1 MHTGVHNFKERKG
14 YVLFEG
20 HLHTHTEFS
29 TLDGMSR
36 IEELIL
42 RAKELGQTGIAI
54 TDHGSS
60 SGLFKAWKLGK
71 KHDFNMLLGEEFYF
85 DNKSEVLK
93 TGHLILIAKNE
104 KGLENIFRLQAAA
117 QNNFYYKPRIDFEML
132 QEFNE
137 GLICTT
143 ACIANAVGQL
153 ILHGENDMALQ
164 HILKLKEIFG
174 DDLYV
179 ELQSSSL
186 PDVRKVNEVLEDF
199 IIGYDLKCI
208 VTTDIHYVYKSDYEI
223 HEIWLAMQQQKK
235 MSDPKRWRFETNDY
249 YLKSEKEMKDG
260 LNVSEEV
267 WKKCCNNISE
277 VFEKCKGV
285 DFQIS
290 DHLPHLYPSKS
301 EEDIELENRTWE
313 GYINKVAARGE
324 NNNKFASDIHKELK
338 VIEETGYSGYFLV
351 VQEYIKWAR
360 ENGIQVSDGRG
371 SGAGCKVAY
380 ALDIHD
386 VNPDEENLL
395 FERFLT
401 PGRTP
406 DVDADFSDI
415 DAVFRHLQ
423 DKYGKTNV
431 ARVGAYTTFTC
442 KAGLRKLM
450 STFGFNT
457 KDINSII
464 KLLPDDLK
472 FTLEEAVSRSAE
484 LKKWLSSHQLI
495 YTALSRLEGI
505 VEHHSTHAGG
515 VVICKDLTSLLPVMT
530 NSDDREKL
538 IIALDKKEIEE
549 LGHYKFDIL
558 GLESLTVMQNAIEYV
573 DGYDKHS
580 IDYEDPNIY
589 EMLCSGD
596 VLGVFQLADQRD
608 KVVEQHP
615 TCFKDLIAINAL
627 IRPGV
632 CDWKEYMK
640 ERNSHTEK
648 DVLPFMQET
657 HGLIVYQEQYL
668 LLAQHYAGWDLAFS
682 DNHIR
687 KNKNLA
693 NDVELKEKWMK
704 DTNGMEDLW
713 NQIVSI
719 VGRGYS
725 FNKSH
730 ATAYA
735 KLSFQTA
742 YMKYYHPK
750 EFYAA
755 LLTQKINDVDKLSQI
770 IKKVQSLGVSIIN
783 PDINISTDRF
793 IPTDKGIMMPINSV
807 KGVGGSAVYEVNRLR
822 PIQDFDDFIARRIPK
837 FVKRTTI
844 VSLIYAGAFDFTGKS
859 KKELL
864 DRFEEDIEHEELKPY
879 EYEKM
884 AFGFYL
890 TATPFDEYYVPE
902 FNSLP
907 DGNAMTI
914 VEITELKERLDK
926 KGRTMAFATGVN
938 NTDNIKLI
946 FFSSIWGNVSLEEGE
961 IVFIKGKK
969 DKGSLL
975 VNTVE
980 KL

>member
-1 MHTGVHNFKERKG
+1 MHTGVYNFKERKG

-117 QNNFYYKPRIDFEML
+117 QNNFYYKPRIDFAML

-249 YLKSEKEMKDG
+249 YLKSEKEMREG

-277 VFEKCKGV
+277 IFEKCKGV

-301 EEDIELENRTWE
+301 EEDMELENRTWE
-313 GYINKVAARGE
+313 GYINKVTARGE
-324 NNNKFASDIHKELK
+324 NNKKFASDIHKELK

-472 FTLEEAVSRSAE
+472 FTLEEAISRSAE

-596 VLGVFQLADQRD
+596 VLGIFQLADQRD

-770 IKKVQSLGVSIIN
+770 IKKVQSLGVSIIH

-864 DRFEEDIEHEELKPY
+864 DKFEEDIEHEELKPY

>member
-104 KGLENIFRLQAAA
+104 KGLENIFRLQAVA

-132 QEFNE
+132 KEFNE

-186 PDVRKVNEVLEDF
+186 PDVRKVNEVLENF

-249 YLKSEKEMKDG
+249 YLKSEKEMREG

-267 WKKCCNNISE
+267 WEKCCNNISE
-277 VFEKCKGV
+277 IFEKCKGV

-301 EEDIELENRTWE
+301 EEDMELENRTWE
-313 GYINKVAARGE
+313 GYINKVTARGE
-324 NNNKFASDIHKELK
+324 NNKKFASDIHKELK

-472 FTLEEAVSRSAE
+472 FTLEEAISRSAE

-505 VEHHSTHAGG
+505 IEHHSTHAGG

-864 DRFEEDIEHEELKPY
+864 DRFEEDIEHEELKSY

>member
-14 YVLFEG
+14 YALFEG

-143 ACIANAVGQL
+143 ACITNAVGQL

-164 HILKLKEIFG
+164 HILKLKKIFG

-186 PDVRKVNEVLEDF
+186 PEVRKVNEVLEDF

-267 WKKCCNNISE
+267 WEKCCNNISE
-277 VFEKCKGV
+277 IFEKCKGV

-301 EEDIELENRTWE
+301 EEDMELENRTWE

-324 NNNKFASDIHKELK
+324 NNKKFASDIHKELK

-472 FTLEEAVSRSAE
+472 FTLEEAISRSAE

-837 FVKRTTI
+837 FIKRTTI

-864 DRFEEDIEHEELKPY
+864 DRFEEDIEHEELKSY

-926 KGRTMAFATGVN
+926 KGRTMAFATGIN
-938 NTDNIKLI
+938 NTDSIKLI

>member
-104 KGLENIFRLQAAA
+104 KGLENIFRLQAEA

-132 QEFNE
+132 KKFNE

-199 IIGYDLKCI
+199 ILGYDLKCI

-277 VFEKCKGV
+277 IFEKCKGV

-290 DHLPHLYPSKS
+290 DHLPHLYPSKK
-301 EEDIELENRTWE
+301 EEDMELENRTWE
-313 GYINKVAARGE
+313 GYINKVTARGE
-324 NNNKFASDIHKELK
+324 NNKKFASDIHKELK

-457 KDINSII
+457 KDINSVI

-472 FTLEEAVSRSAE
+472 FTLEEAISRSAE

-693 NDVELKEKWMK
+693 NDIELKEKWMK

-822 PIQDFDDFIARRIPK
+822 PIKDFDDFIARRIPK

-864 DRFEEDIEHEELKPY
+864 DRFEEDVEHEELKSY

>member
-1 MHTGVHNFKERKG
+1 M
-14 YVLFEG
+14 FEG

-132 QEFNE
+132 QEFHE

-199 IIGYDLKCI
+199 IIAYDLKCI

-249 YLKSEKEMKDG
+249 YLKSEKEMRES

-277 VFEKCKGV
+277 IFEKCKGV
-285 DFQIS
+285 NFQIS

-301 EEDIELENRTWE
+301 EEDMELENRTWE

-324 NNNKFASDIHKELK
+324 NNKKFANDIHKELK

-415 DAVFRHLQ
+415 DVVFRHLQ

-484 LKKWLSSHQLI
+484 LKKWLTSHQII
-495 YTALSRLEGI
+495 YTALSRLEGVI
-505 VEHHSTHAGG
+505 EHHSTHAGG
-515 VVICKDLTSLLPVMT
+515 VVICENLTSLLPVMT

-573 DGYDKHS
+573 DGYDKYS

-589 EMLCSGD
+589 NMLCSGD

-608 KVVEQHP
+608 KVIEQHP

-693 NDVELKEKWMK
+693 NDIELKEKWMK

-755 LLTQKINDVDKLSQI
+755 LLTQKINDVDRLSQI

-822 PIQDFDDFIARRIPK
+822 PIQDFDDFIKRRIPK

-844 VSLIYAGAFDFTGKS
+844 VSLICAGAFDFTGKS

-864 DRFEEDIEHEELKPY
+864 DQFEEDVEHEELKSY

-926 KGRTMAFATGVN
+926 KGRTMAFATGIN

-946 FFSSIWGNVSLEEGE
+946 FFSSIWGNISLEEGE

-980 KL
+980 KI

>member
-1 MHTGVHNFKERKG
+1 
-14 YVLFEG
+14 
-20 HLHTHTEFS
+20 
-29 TLDGMSR
+29 
-36 IEELIL
+36 
-42 RAKELGQTGIAI
+42 
-54 TDHGSS
+54 
-60 SGLFKAWKLGK
+60 
-71 KHDFNMLLGEEFYF
+71 
-85 DNKSEVLK
+85 
-93 TGHLILIAKNE
+93 
-104 KGLENIFRLQAAA
+104 
-117 QNNFYYKPRIDFEML
+117 
-132 QEFNE
+132 
-137 GLICTT
+137 
-143 ACIANAVGQL
+143 
-153 ILHGENDMALQ
+153 
-164 HILKLKEIFG
+164 
-174 DDLYV
+174 
-179 ELQSSSL
+179 
-186 PDVRKVNEVLEDF
+186 
-199 IIGYDLKCI
+199 
-208 VTTDIHYVYKSDYEI
+208 
-223 HEIWLAMQQQKK
+223 
-235 MSDPKRWRFETNDY
+235 
-249 YLKSEKEMKDG
+249 
-260 LNVSEEV
+260 
-267 WKKCCNNISE
+267 
-277 VFEKCKGV
+277 
-285 DFQIS
+285 
-290 DHLPHLYPSKS
+290 
-301 EEDIELENRTWE
+301 
-313 GYINKVAARGE
+313 
-324 NNNKFASDIHKELK
+324 
-338 VIEETGYSGYFLV
+338 
-351 VQEYIKWAR
+351 
-360 ENGIQVSDGRG
+360 
-371 SGAGCKVAY
+371 
-380 ALDIHD
+380 
-386 VNPDEENLL
+386 
-395 FERFLT
+395 
-401 PGRTP
+401 
-406 DVDADFSDI
+406 
-415 DAVFRHLQ
+415 
-423 DKYGKTNV
+423 
-431 ARVGAYTTFTC
+431 
-442 KAGLRKLM
+442 
-450 STFGFNT
+450 
-457 KDINSII
+457 
-464 KLLPDDLK
+464 
-472 FTLEEAVSRSAE
+472 
-484 LKKWLSSHQLI
+484 
-495 YTALSRLEGI
+495 
-505 VEHHSTHAGG
+505 
-515 VVICKDLTSLLPVMT
+515 
-530 NSDDREKL
+530 
-538 IIALDKKEIEE
+538 
-549 LGHYKFDIL
+549 
-558 GLESLTVMQNAIEYV
+558 
-573 DGYDKHS
+573 
-580 IDYEDPNIY
+580 
-589 EMLCSGD
+589 
-596 VLGVFQLADQRD
+596 
-608 KVVEQHP
+608 
-615 TCFKDLIAINAL
+615 
-627 IRPGV
+627 
-632 CDWKEYMK
+632 MK

-864 DRFEEDIEHEELKPY
+864 DRFEEDIEHEELKSY

-969 DKGSLL
+969 DKGNLL

>member
-1 MHTGVHNFKERKG
+1 MHTGVHNFKERKR

-132 QEFNE
+132 QEFHE

-164 HILKLKEIFG
+164 HILKLKETFG

-199 IIGYDLKCI
+199 IIAYDLKCI

-235 MSDPKRWRFETNDY
+235 MSDPKRWKFETNDY
-249 YLKSEKEMKDG
+249 YLKSEKEMRES

-277 VFEKCKGV
+277 IFEKCKGV
-285 DFQIS
+285 NFQIS

-301 EEDIELENRTWE
+301 EEDMELENRTWE

-324 NNNKFASDIHKELK
+324 NNKKFANDIHKELK

-472 FTLEEAVSRSAE
+472 FTLEEAISRSAE
-484 LKKWLSSHQLI
+484 LKKWLTSHQII
-495 YTALSRLEGI
+495 YTALSRLEGVI
-505 VEHHSTHAGG
+505 EHHSTHAGG
-515 VVICKDLTSLLPVMT
+515 VVICENLTSLLPVMT

-573 DGYDKHS
+573 DGYDKYS

-589 EMLCSGD
+589 NMLCSGD

-608 KVVEQHP
+608 KVIEQHP

-693 NDVELKEKWMK
+693 NDIELKEKWMK

-755 LLTQKINDVDKLSQI
+755 LLTQKINDVDRLSQI
-770 IKKVQSLGVSIIN
+770 IKKVQSLGVPIIN

-822 PIQDFDDFIARRIPK
+822 PIQDFDDFIKRRIPK

-844 VSLIYAGAFDFTGKS
+844 VSLICAGAFDFTGKS

-864 DRFEEDIEHEELKPY
+864 DQFEEDVEHEELKSY

-926 KGRTMAFATGVN
+926 KGRAMAFATGVN

-980 KL
+980 KI